1 MTSQGALRPYEKRR
15 VTFTMRPALPPNANA
30 NENAA
35 ASAKGFKSTKNGTV
49 SGEARRGDD
58 GETTP
63 PTREMRLNA
72 TISFDANG
80 SVKPLRLP
88 VHARAVIA
96 ALAVDP
102 PARLWR
108 DAARERGDH
117 LVTVRNLNDEMPVDF
132 AFAGAFFKPEPIK
145 GACSSQTVNV
155 AIACEPKLG
164 RHAGA
169 LASRHSAS
177 PAARRRE
184 GDRLR
189 DVADVPRLVP
199 GREVRGGRRDLRAMP
214 GRLTA
219 TPADFEK
226 ARKYVNPVDVA
237 AQKETRRAGA
247 GVLARVGRS
256 GTSFSGSP
264 RIAGRS

>member
-1 MTSQGALRPYEKRR
+1 MGVDAPPVAALGADASPIAPRVSDRASATRLCATAVVLPRAPEFLTDAESGRRARWLDRAVRRHARGGGAVYNNSPYPATFAVKLRAEDKAARRDLGALAVTPSQGALRPYEKRR

-80 SVKPLRLP
+80 LVKPLRLP

-102 PARLWR
+102 RARLWR
-108 DAARERGDH
+108 DGARDRGDH
-117 LVTVRNLNDEMPVDF
+117 LVTVRNLSDEMPVDF
-132 AFAGAFFKPEPIK
+132 AFASAFFKPSPVK
-145 GACSSQTVNV
+145 GACS
-155 AIACEPKLG
+155 
-164 RHAGA
+164 R
-169 LASRHSAS
+169 
-177 PAARRRE
+177 AR
-184 GDRLR
+184 
-189 DVADVPRLVP
+189 P
-199 GREVRGGRRDLRAMP
+199 
-214 GRLTA
+214 
-219 TPADFEK
+219 
-226 ARKYVNPVDVA
+226 
-237 AQKETRRAGA
+237 
-247 GVLARVGRS
+247 
-256 GTSFSGSP
+256 
-264 RIAGRS
+264 